1 MFSTFKEKMAGASR
15 LAARGT
21 SSSSRPMAT
30 STAHDSSDRPRLT
43 RAVQV
48 LVAINVAML
57 FLQRTVVRDADAF
70 AVLGFQAGSLQR
82 TLWSALTYMF
92 VHYGVWHLAL
102 NMYVLLA
109 FGPRLERAMG
119 TRAFTL
125 YYLWCGL
132 GGAVAHMLFVHDGI
146 LAGATAGTLGVMFA
160 YWQQWPDQDVS
171 LLGALPMRPW
181 TVLVLLGAAMLGLSA
196 MGAGAEVAGGASIAA
211 AAHIGGIAFAW
222 LYMRTPPA
230 ASIERLRQRISPAPD
245 YPQDETPRA
254 IPRTLPRSRSTA
266 QQRDDVD
273 EIVAKSNAVAAQQP
287 QPMHRALVAPLAPV
301 REEPVGELD
310 RVLDKISLEG
320 LESLTPAERAVLDEM
335 ARRLRD
341 EGR

>member
-1 MFSTFKEKMAGASR
+1 MGSR
-15 LAARGT
+15 G
-21 SSSSRPMAT
+21 
-30 STAHDSSDRPRLT
+30 
-43 RAVQV
+43 
-48 LVAINVAML
+48 
-57 FLQRTVVRDADAF
+57 
-70 AVLGFQAGSLQR
+70 
-82 TLWSALTYMF
+82 
-92 VHYGVWHLAL
+92 
-102 NMYVLLA
+102 
-109 FGPRLERAMG
+109 
-119 TRAFTL
+119 FTL
-125 YYLWCGL
+125 YSLWCGL

-196 MGAGAEVAGGASIAA
+196 AGAGADVAGGAPIAA
-211 AAHIGGIAFAW
+211 AAHVGGIAFAW

-287 QPMHRALVAPLAPV
+287 QPMRRALAAPLASV
-301 REEPVGELD
+301 HEEPVGELD

>member
-1 MFSTFKEKMAGASR
+1 MANP
-15 LAARGT
+15 T
-21 SSSSRPMAT
+21 SFES
-30 STAHDSSDRPRLT
+30 HDRPHLT

-48 LVAINVAML
+48 LLAINVATL
-57 FLQRTVVRDADAF
+57 FLQWTVVSDADAF

-92 VHYGVWHLAL
+92 VHYSVWHLAL

-109 FGPRLERAMG
+109 FGPRLEATMG

-132 GGAVAHMLFVHDGI
+132 GGAVAHMLFVRTG
-146 LAGATAGTLGVMFA
+146 LLVGASAGALGVMFA
-160 YWQQWPDQDVS
+160 YWQQWPEEELSLFGVIPLRPWS
-171 LLGALPMRPW
+171 VLMLLG
-181 TVLVLLGAAMLGLSA
+181 GAILISGAW
-196 MGAGAEVAGGASIAA
+196 GAGAAVAGGERIAYI
-211 AAHIGGIAFAW
+211 AHVGGIAFAW

-254 IPRTLPRSRSTA
+254 IPRTLPRARSST
-266 QQRDDVD
+266 QRDDVD
-273 EIVAKSNAVAAQQP
+273 EIVAKSKAVAAQQP
-287 QPMHRALVAPLAPV
+287 RPMTRTLAVPV
-301 REEPVGELD
+301 PPPREENVAELD

-320 LESLTPAERAVLDEM
+320 LDSLTPAERAVLDEM
-335 ARRLRD
+335 AKRLR
-341 EGR
+341 EENGH

>member
-1 MFSTFKEKMAGASR
+1 
-15 LAARGT
+15 
-21 SSSSRPMAT
+21 MAT
-30 STAHDSSDRPRLT
+30 TTPFEPHDRPRLT
-43 RAVQV
+43 PAVQA
-48 LVAINVAML
+48 LLAINVAML
-57 FLQRTVVRDADAF
+57 FLQWTVVSDADAF

-109 FGPRLERAMG
+109 FGPRLEATMG

-132 GGAVAHMLFVHDGI
+132 GGAMAHLLFVRTGLLI
-146 LAGATAGTLGVMFA
+146 GSSAGVLGVMFA
-160 YWQQWPDQDVS
+160 YWQQWPEDEISLFGVVS
-171 LLGALPMRPW
+171 LRPW
-181 TVLVLLGAAMLGLSA
+181 TVLMLLGGAILVSGA
-196 MGAGAEVAGGASIAA
+196 MGAGAPVAGGERIAYL
-211 AAHIGGIAFAW
+211 AHVGGIAFAW

-230 ASIERLRQRISPAPD
+230 ASIERFRQRISPAPD

-254 IPRTLPRSRSTA
+254 IPRTLPRARSGA

-273 EIVAKSNAVAAQQP
+273 EIVAKSKAVAAQQHP
-287 QPMHRALVAPLAPV
+287 RPMARALVAPVPPRDEHV
-301 REEPVGELD
+301 DELD

-335 ARRLRD
+335 ARRLRGED
-341 EGR
+341 GQP

>member
-1 MFSTFKEKMAGASR
+1 MQYLEQSV
-15 LAARGT
+15 
-21 SSSSRPMAT
+21 PMANPT
-30 STAHDSSDRPRLT
+30 PFEPHDRPRLT
-43 RAVQV
+43 RSVQA
-48 LVAINVAML
+48 LLAINVALL
-57 FLQRTVVRDADAF
+57 FLQWTVVSDADAF

-109 FGPRLERAMG
+109 FGPRLEATMG

-132 GGAVAHMLFVHDGI
+132 GGAVAHMLFVRTG
-146 LAGATAGTLGVMFA
+146 LLVGASAGVLGVMFA
-160 YWQQWPDQDVS
+160 YWQQWPEEEIS
-171 LLGALPMRPW
+171 LFGVVPTRPW
-181 TVLVLLGAAMLGLSA
+181 TVLMLLGSTILVSGAFA
-196 MGAGAEVAGGASIAA
+196 AGATVAGGERIAYV
-211 AAHIGGIAFAW
+211 AHLGGIAFAW

-230 ASIERLRQRISPAPD
+230 ASIERFRQRISPAPD

-254 IPRTLPRSRSTA
+254 IPRTLPRSRSGT
-266 QQRDDVD
+266 QREDVD
-273 EIVAKSNAVAAQQP
+273 EIVAKSKAVAAQQP
-287 QPMHRALVAPLAPV
+287 RPLTRVLTTPAPRP
-301 REEPVGELD
+301 REEGVAELD

-335 ARRLRD
+335 ARRLRG
-341 EGR
+341 EGQ